1 MDSKSEVKAPSRA
14 EQALNSVESAR
25 KAVLQAEEHPTDH
38 MIGQA
43 ERSLRHA
50 TAAVAQSHISGS
62 HSAAEEAE
70 AQLAKEQQKLEGK

>member
-1 MDSKSEVKAPSRA
+1 MDKSGVKASSRA
-14 EQALNSVESAR
+14 EQALNSVEAAH
-25 KAVLQAEEHPTDH
+25 KAVRQAEEHPTDH

-43 ERSLRHA
+43 KHSLRHA

-70 AQLAKEQQKLEGK
+70 AQLAKEQQRLEGK